1 MIGVRLGRINSEFTT
16 EMSFM
21 ALPISYSS
29 EDIVFIRQRILKGDV
44 PQHLYKYRSIDSV
57 KQLLENHK
65 VYFSNCKEFND
76 PFESA
81 INILSDYTPQQYYES
96 FIFGDMTPEVSKE
109 LTRQIVCGIIDVETL
124 LKQLTKNVISSV
136 GYYCMTTK
144 PDNLLMWAH
153 YGDSHKGVCLKFDI
167 LKDIDTFLVPV
178 PVDYNEH
185 YIDFNMLSSD
195 LLSVL
200 RRKSPEWKYEDEYRI
215 IKTDYQ
221 GLWEI
226 KTDCLVE
233 IIFGCRTSEED
244 KKEIKKLAIS
254 SGFTNV
260 KFSEARMKKDSYGLE
275 IRGEDIKRID
285 KRYGNEDTS
294 YKE

>member
-1 MIGVRLGRINSEFTT
+1 
-16 EMSFM
+16 M

-29 EDIVFIRQRILKGDV
+29 EEKDFIRHRILKGDV
-44 PQHLYKYRSIDSV
+44 PQHLYKYRTIDSV
-57 KQLLENHK
+57 KQLLNNHQI
-65 VYFSNCKEFND
+65 YFSSCKEFND

-81 INILSDYTPQQYYES
+81 FNILSGYTPQQYYES
-96 FIFGDMTPEVSKE
+96 FFLGGMSPEISKE
-109 LTRQIVCGIIDVETL
+109 LTRQISDGTIDGETL
-124 LKQLTKNVISSV
+124 LKQLTREVISSI

-144 PDNLLMWAH
+144 PDNLLMWSH
-153 YGDSHKGVCLKFDI
+153 YADSHRGVCLRFDI
-167 LKDIDTFLVPV
+167 LKDLDTFLVPV
-178 PVDYNEH
+178 PVDYNEQ
-185 YIDFNMLSSD
+185 YIDFNVLNSD

-226 KTDCLVE
+226 KPDCLVE

-244 KKEIKKLAIS
+244 KKEIRKLAAS

-260 KFSEARMKKDSYGLE
+260 KYSEARMKEDSYGLVIRE
-275 IRGEDIKRID
+275 I
-285 KRYGNEDTS
+285 
-294 YKE
+294 

>member
-1 MIGVRLGRINSEFTT
+1 
-16 EMSFM
+16 M

-29 EDIVFIRQRILKGDV
+29 EEKEFIRQRILKGDV
-44 PQHLYKYRSIDSV
+44 PQQLYKYRTIDRV

-65 VYFSNCKEFND
+65 IYFSSCKEFND

-81 INILSDYTPQQYYES
+81 INILSGYTPQQYYES
-96 FIFGDMTPEVSKE
+96 FIFGGMSPEVSKE
-109 LTRQIVCGIIDVETL
+109 LTKQIVSGIIDGETL
-124 LKQLTKNVISSV
+124 LKQLTREVISSV

-167 LKDIDTFLVPV
+167 LKDLDTFLSPV
-178 PVDYNEH
+178 QVEYNTH
-185 YIDFNMLSSD
+185 YMDFDALSGI
-195 LLSVL
+195 LLNVL
-200 RRKSPEWKYEDEYRI
+200 RRKSSEWKYEDEYRI
-215 IKTDYQ
+215 IKTDHQ

-226 KTDCLVE
+226 KPDCLVE
-233 IIFGCRTSEED
+233 IIFGCRTSEEN
-244 KKEIKKLAIS
+244 KNEIKKLAAS

-275 IRGEDIKRID
+275 IREEDIKNMD
-285 KRYGNEDTS
+285 KQYGNKNTS
-294 YKE
+294 NKE

>member
-1 MIGVRLGRINSEFTT
+1 
-16 EMSFM
+16 M

-29 EDIVFIRQRILKGDV
+29 EEKEFIRQRILKGDV
-44 PQHLYKYRSIDSV
+44 PQHLYKYRTIDSV

-65 VYFSNCKEFND
+65 IYFSCCKEFND

-81 INILSDYTPQQYYES
+81 INILSGYTPQQYYES
-96 FIFGDMTPEVSKE
+96 FIFGGMSPEVSIE
-109 LTRQIVCGIIDVETL
+109 LTWQIVSGIIDGESF
-124 LKQLTKNVISSV
+124 LKQLTREVISSV

-167 LKDIDTFLVPV
+167 LKDLETFLVPV
-178 PVDYNEH
+178 PVDYNEQ
-185 YIDFNMLSSD
+185 YIDFNILNSD

-200 RRKSPEWKYEDEYRI
+200 RRKSPDWKYEDEYRI
-215 IKTDYQ
+215 IKTDHQ

-226 KTDCLVE
+226 KPDCLVE

-244 KKEIKKLAIS
+244 IKEIKKLAAS

-260 KFSEARMKKDSYGLE
+260 KFSEAKMKRDSYGLE
-275 IRGEDIKRID
+275 IRE
-285 KRYGNEDTS
+285 
-294 YKE
+294 

>member
-1 MIGVRLGRINSEFTT
+1 
-16 EMSFM
+16 M

-29 EDIVFIRQRILKGDV
+29 GEKEFIRQRILKGDV
-44 PQHLYKYRSIDSV
+44 PQQLYKYRTIDSV

-65 VYFSNCKEFND
+65 IYFSSCKEFND

-81 INILSDYTPQQYYES
+81 VNILSGYTPQQYYES
-96 FIFGDMTPEVSKE
+96 FILGDMTPEISKE
-109 LTRQIVCGIIDVETL
+109 LTKQIVSGTIDGETL
-124 LKQLTKNVISSV
+124 LKQLTIEVISSV

-167 LKDIDTFLVPV
+167 LKDLETFLVPI
-178 PVDYNEH
+178 PVDYNEQ
-185 YIDFNMLSSD
+185 YMDYDMLNSD
-195 LLSVL
+195 LLSIL
-200 RRKSPEWKYEDEYRI
+200 RRKSPDWRYEDEYRI
-215 IKTDYQ
+215 IKTDHQ

-226 KTDCLVE
+226 KPDCLVE

-244 KKEIKKLAIS
+244 KNEIKNLATA

-260 KFSEARMKKDSYGLE
+260 KFSEARMKRDSYGLE
-275 IRGEDIKRID
+275 I
-285 KRYGNEDTS
+285 
-294 YKE
+294 

>member
-1 MIGVRLGRINSEFTT
+1 
-16 EMSFM
+16 M

-29 EDIVFIRQRILKGDV
+29 GEKEFIRQRILKGDV
-44 PQHLYKYRSIDSV
+44 PQQLYKYRTIDSV

-65 VYFSNCKEFND
+65 IYFSSCKEFND

-81 INILSDYTPQQYYES
+81 VNILSGYTPQQYYES
-96 FIFGDMTPEVSKE
+96 FILGDMTPEISKE
-109 LTRQIVCGIIDVETL
+109 LTKQIVSGTIDGETL
-124 LKQLTKNVISSV
+124 LKQLTIEVISSV

-167 LKDIDTFLVPV
+167 LKDLETFLVPI
-178 PVDYNEH
+178 PVDYNEQ
-185 YIDFNMLSSD
+185 YMDYDMLNSD
-195 LLSVL
+195 LLSIL
-200 RRKSPEWKYEDEYRI
+200 RRKSPDWSYEDEYRI
-215 IKTDYQ
+215 IKTDHQ

-226 KTDCLVE
+226 KPDCLVE

-244 KKEIKKLAIS
+244 KNEIKNLATA

-260 KFSEARMKKDSYGLE
+260 KFSEARMKRDSYGLE
-275 IRGEDIKRID
+275 I
-285 KRYGNEDTS
+285 
-294 YKE
+294 

>member
-1 MIGVRLGRINSEFTT
+1 
-16 EMSFM
+16 M

-29 EDIVFIRQRILKGDV
+29 EEKVFICQRILKGDV
-44 PQHLYKYRSIDSV
+44 PQHLYKYRTIASV

-65 VYFSNCKEFND
+65 VYFSSCKEFND

-81 INILSDYTPQQYYES
+81 ITILSNYTPQQYYES
-96 FIFGDMTPEVSKE
+96 FIFGGMTPEVSKE
-109 LTRQIVCGIIDVETL
+109 LTRQIVCGIIDGETL
-124 LKQLTKNVISSV
+124 LKQLTIDVISSV

-167 LKDIDTFLVPV
+167 LEDLDTFLVPV
-178 PVDYNEH
+178 PVDYNEQ
-185 YIDFNMLSSD
+185 YIDFNMLNSD

-226 KTDCLVE
+226 KPECLVE
-233 IIFGCRTSEED
+233 IIFGCRTCEED
-244 KKEIKKLAIS
+244 KNEIKKLAAL

-260 KFSEARMKKDSYGLE
+260 RFAEAKIKGDSYGLE
-275 IRGEDIKRID
+275 IREEDK
-285 KRYGNEDTS
+285 YTG
-294 YKE
+294 Y

>member
-1 MIGVRLGRINSEFTT
+1 
-16 EMSFM
+16 M
-21 ALPISYSS
+21 ALPLSYSS
-29 EDIVFIRQRILKGDV
+29 EEKEFIRQRILKRDV
-44 PQHLYKYRSIDSV
+44 PQQLYKYRTIDSV

-65 VYFSNCKEFND
+65 IYFSSCKEFND

-96 FIFGDMTPEVSKE
+96 FIFGGMTPEVSKE
-109 LTRQIVCGIIDVETL
+109 LTRQIVCGIIDGETI
-124 LKQLTKNVISSV
+124 LKQLTRDVISSV

-153 YGDSHKGVCLKFDI
+153 YADSHKGVCIKFDI
-167 LKDIDTFLVPV
+167 LKDLDSFLVPV
-178 PVDYNEH
+178 PVDYNEQ
-185 YIDFNMLSSD
+185 YIDFNMLNSD

-200 RRKSPEWKYEDEYRI
+200 RRKSQAWKYEDEYRI

-226 KTDCLVE
+226 KPDCLE
-233 IIFGCRTSEED
+233 GIIFGCRTSEKD
-244 KKEIKKLAIS
+244 KNEIKILAAS

-260 KFSEARMKKDSYGLE
+260 KFFEARMKRDSYGLE
-275 IRGEDIKRID
+275 FLEDMRN
-285 KRYGNEDTS
+285 G
-294 YKE
+294 